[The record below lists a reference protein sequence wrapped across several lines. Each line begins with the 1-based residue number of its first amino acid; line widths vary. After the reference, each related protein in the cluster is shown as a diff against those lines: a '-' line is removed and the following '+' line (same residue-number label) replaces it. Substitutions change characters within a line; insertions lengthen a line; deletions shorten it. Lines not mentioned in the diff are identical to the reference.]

1 MKLISKALFSFM
13 ATAAIAVAFG
23 SYFDNNV
30 SAHDGDES
38 CGTECRKQ
46 LAQVRAAT
54 AKYHDVEEALIDGYV
69 PVSGCVALPTGPA
82 MGIHY
87 ANIQKVDGEIDVNDP
102 EILVFVPDT
111 DGSLRLVA
119 VEYMIPKVLAPELPE
134 LYGRHFHEGPMNTW
148 TLHAWVWRNNP
159 AGMFEDSIQRS
170 DALPMD
176 PKTG

>member
-1 MKLISKALFSFM
+1 MKHISKALFSFM
-13 ATAAIAVAFG
+13 AAAAIAVGFV
-23 SYFDNNV
+23 SYFDRSV
-30 SAHDGDES
+30 SAHDGDET

-102 EILVFVPDT
+102 EILVYAPDT
-111 DGSLRLVA
+111 DGELRLVA
-119 VEYMIPKVLAPELPE
+119 VEYMIPKFLAPELPE
-134 LYGRHFHEGPMNTW
+134 LYGRHFHDGPMDTW

-159 AGMFEDSIQRS
+159 AGMFEDFNSKVS
-170 DALPMD
+170 CPPAV
-176 PKTG
+176 

>member
-13 ATAAIAVAFG
+13 AAAAIAVAFG
-23 SYFDNNV
+23 TYFDISV
-30 SAHDGDES
+30 SAHDGDET

-87 ANIQKVDGEIDVNDP
+87 ANIQKVDGQIDVNAVTAP
-102 EILVFVPDT
+102 VAAFVMT
-111 DGSLRLVA
+111 NAGLMANLT
-119 VEYMIPKVLAPELPE
+119 L
-134 LYGRHFHEGPMNTW
+134 EGTKI
-148 TLHAWVWRNNP
+148 TR
-159 AGMFEDSIQRS
+159 
-170 DALPMD
+170 MD
-176 PKTG
+176 V

>member
-13 ATAAIAVAFG
+13 AAAAIAVALG
-23 SYFDNNV
+23 SYFNHSV
-30 SAHDGDES
+30 SAHDGDET

-54 AKYHDVEEALIDGYV
+54 AKYHDVDEAILDGYA
-69 PVSGCVALPTGPA
+69 PLGGCVALPTGPA

-87 ANIQKVDGEIDVNDP
+87 ANLQKVDGEIKLDEP
-102 EILVFVPDT
+102 EILVYLPET
-111 DGSLRLVA
+111 DGGLRLVA

-134 LYGRHFHEGPMNTW
+134 LYGRHFHEGPMDTW

-159 AGMFEDSIQRS
+159 AGMFEDFNSKLSCPAAQ
-170 DALPMD
+170 
-176 PKTG
+176 